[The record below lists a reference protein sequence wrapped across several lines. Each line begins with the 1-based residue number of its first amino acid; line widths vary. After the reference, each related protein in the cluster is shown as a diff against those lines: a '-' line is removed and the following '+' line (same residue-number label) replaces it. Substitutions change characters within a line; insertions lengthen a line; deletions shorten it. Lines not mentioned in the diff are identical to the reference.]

1 MRLLTTLLLL
11 GVIPCIAAD
20 EKQKPSGD
28 NTRGNSAN
36 EPSVEEVQTIRKIL
50 ELPPE
55 RLAKIRSAMERIE
68 KMSPEERKDF
78 AATLAKL
85 ETASPEER
93 KKVLKDMRDKAAPG
107 GLGAKV
113 FEYHLKQLS
122 PEDAKQE
129 RANFV
134 KFTPEERQQ
143 YIRKLLEKYSA
154 ELPKIR
160 AEGKPKDKD
169 GDKQGDKESDKD
181 GERGG
186 HRRPSAGEGRPMP
199 LPGEAPPGQ

>member
-1 MRLLTTLLLL
+1 MRYFTFIILMAAVQC
-11 GVIPCIAAD
+11 GAAD
-20 EKQKPSGD
+20 EKPK
-28 NTRGNSAN
+28 SAADAPPPRPVN

-55 RLAKIRSAMERIE
+55 RLAKIRSSIERIE

-85 ETASPEER
+85 ENANPDER
-93 KKVLKDMRDKAAPG
+93 KKALKDLREKTSSS

-122 PEDAKQE
+122 ADEAKQE

-134 KFTPEERQQ
+134 KLSADERQQ

-154 ELPKIR
+154 DLPKIR
-160 AEGKPKDKD
+160 GDGKSKDKDKD
-169 GDKQGDKESDKD
+169 GDKDKD
-181 GERGG
+181 KPGDGNKDGDRGP
-186 HRRPSAGEGRPMP
+186 HRRP
-199 LPGEAPPGQ
+199 PGEAPPAQ